1 MDRITPDAR
10 PEDARTAVP
19 AQSHDVLWI
28 FDADGD
34 DPPFAYTVG
43 LGVRPGRAYE
53 LACAALPAELACSVL
68 NNAAAQL
75 VTDLLDP
82 VDGLELDDVLIG
94 YTVRLRPVSDT
105 SDFPGMRA
113 ALGAQPP
120 VWQVLW
126 PDRWGRFPGD
136 MNHDEVPHQ
145 RLM

>member
-1 MDRITPDAR
+1 MDRITPDTR
-10 PEDARTAVP
+10 PEDARTVVP
-19 AQSHDVLWI
+19 AHSHEVRWI
-28 FDADGD
+28 FDADGEK
-34 DPPFAYTVG
+34 PSFAYTMG
-43 LGVRPGRAYE
+43 LGARPGRAYE
-53 LACAALPAELACSVL
+53 LACTTLPAELACSVL

-82 VDGLELDDVLIG
+82 FDGLELDDVLIG

-113 ALGAQPP
+113 LLGEQPP

-136 MNHDEVPHQ
+136 THCDDRPHQ
-145 RLM
+145 PLM